1 MLQPPRLSRRSNRCD
16 WREGGRA
23 TLDQDNTDS
32 PAGSH
37 PLPRHTNKTLQA
49 YCRPPSL
56 AISRFSSG
64 FPYSPLCPP
73 PACIRPSMS
82 NATHLPHG
90 IRLPGR
96 LIQTNKTLQAYYCRS
111 PSLAISR
118 PPLAHRTTPAPLP
131 YQTIPVPSNSCLPFF
146 SSGWFGLV

>member
-73 PACIRPSMS
+73 PACIHPSMS
-82 NATHLPHG
+82 NTTHLPH
-90 IRLPGR
+90 PFGR
-96 LIQTNKTLQAYYCRS
+96 HAYVTQPY
-111 PSLAISR
+111 LASD
-118 PPLAHRTTPAPLP
+118 
-131 YQTIPVPSNSCLPFF
+131 
-146 SSGWFGLV
+146 